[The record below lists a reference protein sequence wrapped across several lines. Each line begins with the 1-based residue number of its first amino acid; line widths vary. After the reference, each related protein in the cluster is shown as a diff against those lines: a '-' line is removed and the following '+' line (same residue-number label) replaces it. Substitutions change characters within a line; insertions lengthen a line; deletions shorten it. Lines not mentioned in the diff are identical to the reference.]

1 MNQVFKLA
9 WQYIVYHKFKSLI
22 LVACVFLTA
31 LLPIA
36 IQILLWQFNQKI
48 VSRADSTPAV
58 IGARGSSLDL
68 TLNAIHFKSSTNGST
83 STIEYAQVARLRE
96 RGAAQAIPIH
106 AVFSAQG
113 YSVVGTTLEY
123 FDFREL
129 SLARGTKFAVLGECV
144 VGCRLADSLG
154 VEVGDYIIS
163 DRDNVLNLAGQSPL
177 RLSIVGVLNESLS
190 PDDHAVFVDVKTAWV
205 IQGLGHGH
213 QDLSDEGEQSGK
225 VLSRSDGQIVASA
238 AVESYIE
245 ITPRNIE
252 SFHFHGDTDEFPIT
266 SIIAVTDSDKSETI
280 LEGKYADDPALQF
293 TKPVD
298 DVREL
303 MSLVFRVKRFF
314 DANAI
319 LIGIS
324 TALLLLLVLM
334 LSLRLRTREMQTM
347 FKLGCGRGKIV
358 QLQLAEILIIVA
370 VAGSLLALAVWGLAT
385 VSGQWVESILVNRQ

>member
-1 MNQVFKLA
+1 MKQAFKLA

-36 IQILLWQFNQKI
+36 MQILLSQFNKQI
-48 VSRADSTPAV
+48 VSRADSTPAI

-68 TLNAIHFKSSTNGST
+68 TLNAIHFKTSANISTP
-83 STIEYAQVARLRE
+83 TIEYAEVAKLRE
-96 RGAAQAIPIH
+96 RGADQAIPIH
-106 AVFSAQG
+106 AIFSAQG

-123 FDFREL
+123 FDFRNL

-144 VGCRLADSLG
+144 VGCQLADSLG

-163 DRDNVLNLAGQSPL
+163 DRDNALDLAGQSPL
-177 RLSIVGVLNESLS
+177 RLRMVGILNESRS

-213 QDLSDEGEQSGK
+213 QDLSGEDEQGGK
-225 VLSRSDGQIVASA
+225 VLSRSDEKIVASP

-245 ITPRNIE
+245 ITPQNIE
-252 SFHFHGDTDEFPIT
+252 SFHFHGDTDDFPIT
-266 SIIAVTDSDKSETI
+266 SIIAITGSEKSETI
-280 LEGKYADDPALQF
+280 LEGKYSDDPALQF
-293 TKPVD
+293 TKPAD

-324 TALLLLLVLM
+324 TAMLLMLVLM
-334 LSLRLRTREMQTM
+334 LSLRLRAREMQTM
-347 FKLGCGRGKIV
+347 FKLGCGRGKIL
-358 QLQLAEILIIVA
+358 QLQLAEILIIVV
-370 VAGSLLALAVWGLAT
+370 VAGALLALTIWGLT
-385 VSGQWVESILVNRQ
+385 TMSGQWVESILVNRQ